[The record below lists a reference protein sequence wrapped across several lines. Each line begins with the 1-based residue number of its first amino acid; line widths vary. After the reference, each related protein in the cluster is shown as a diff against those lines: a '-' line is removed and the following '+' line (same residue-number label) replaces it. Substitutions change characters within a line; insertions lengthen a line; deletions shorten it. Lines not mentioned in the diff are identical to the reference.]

1 MAVSKSTKVI
11 FGSSIVSLCHILL
24 GSQYVPR
31 LFIAQKQSLPFEA
44 SHKERLSTLLSDLE
58 DEYLLYQDEIPP
70 SFMKKT
76 ITSPYDGEVPDRH
89 AAVDEKCPRYVVMMM
104 KGGNGIGHQMGTYTT
119 ALITSIFMGLTLV
132 SAPFVDQGKHGAYP
146 GIGDFTG
153 LAEGELTLDEVLS
166 KVDKVIDVTEMP
178 VNPSSENLQVLYD
191 PLRLVFTEKYKD
203 ECNVLFRVSR

>member
-1 MAVSKSTKVI
+1 
-11 FGSSIVSLCHILL
+11 
-24 GSQYVPR
+24 
-31 LFIAQKQSLPFEA
+31 
-44 SHKERLSTLLSDLE
+44 
-58 DEYLLYQDEIPP
+58 
-70 SFMKKT
+70 
-76 ITSPYDGEVPDRH
+76 
-89 AAVDEKCPRYVVMMM
+89 
-104 KGGNGIGHQMGTYTT
+104 
-119 ALITSIFMGLTLV
+119 MGLTFV

-153 LAEGELTLDEVLS
+153 LAEGELTLDEVLA